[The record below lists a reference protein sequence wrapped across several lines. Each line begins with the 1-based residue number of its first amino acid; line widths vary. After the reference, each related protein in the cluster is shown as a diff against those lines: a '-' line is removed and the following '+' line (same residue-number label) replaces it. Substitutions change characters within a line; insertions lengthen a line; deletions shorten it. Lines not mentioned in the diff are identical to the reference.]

1 MLYHWQSAYN
11 SKDYTV
17 SSPDMTTELN
27 LLALFTIICYFTSGV
42 ALALRLFGLPDH
54 RKPPTIAGIALGFAA
69 VFLHAIVLYRELIT
83 PIGLN
88 LAFFQVFSLV
98 AWTIAL
104 LLLLSALTKPVEN
117 LGIVLLPSAG
127 IAMIL
132 ALRFPHIR
140 LLENTEASGLNLHV
154 LISLLA
160 YSLLALAAVQA
171 ILLAVQDQHLHNR
184 HPGGFIRALPPLQ
197 TMETLLFE
205 MIGAGFFLLTLALL
219 SGFLFLENLFVQHL
233 VHKTVLSIISWIV
246 FAVMLWGRFKFGW
259 RGRTAIK
266 GTLIGFAFLM
276 LAYFGSKAVLELVLT
291 R

>member
-1 MLYHWQSAYN
+1 
-11 SKDYTV
+11 
-17 SSPDMTTELN
+17 MTTELN
-27 LLALFTIICYFTSGV
+27 LLALITITCYFTSGV
-42 ALALRLFGLPDH
+42 AIALRLFALPEH
-54 RKPPTIAGIALGFAA
+54 RKPPRIAGIALGFIA
-69 VFLHAIVLYRELIT
+69 VTLHAFVLYQELVT
-83 PIGLN
+83 PVGLN
-88 LAFFQVFSLV
+88 LAFFQVAALV

-104 LLLLSALTKPVEN
+104 LLLASALTKPVEN
-117 LGIVLLPSAG
+117 LGIAILPSAG

-132 ALRFPHIR
+132 ALRFPHLH
-140 LLENTEASGLNLHV
+140 LLENSEALGLNFHI

-160 YSLLALAAVQA
+160 YSLLALAALQS
-171 ILLAVQDQHLHNR
+171 IMLAVQDRHLHNR

-205 MIGAGFFLLTLALL
+205 MIGAGFFLLSLALL
-219 SGFLFLENLFVQHL
+219 SGFIFLENLFSQHL
-233 VHKTVLSIISWIV
+233 VHKTVLAFISWIV